1 MNLLR
6 SAPLLICA
14 LALFGCARVAQDIE
28 PICIDAPIFAG
39 MSCGQLFARRAEL
52 QEKLVFAGL
61 RQDQIHDDDYTRT
74 LGVPMLFGTIF
85 EGNDEEKIGLLK
97 GETIVLDAE
106 ISRTG
111 CGGAP
116 R

>member
-1 MNLLR
+1 
-6 SAPLLICA
+6 
-14 LALFGCARVAQDIE
+14 
-28 PICIDAPIFAG
+28 
-39 MSCGQLFARRAEL
+39 
-52 QEKLVFAGL
+52 
-61 RQDQIHDDDYTRT
+61 
-74 LGVPMLFGTIF
+74 MLFGTIF

-97 GETIVLDAE
+97 GEAIVLDAE